1 MSETL
6 LLIKKLTAKKNNIQ
20 EHINDL
26 TYEKIAVQTRIDDLI
41 LLPVKMSNTPT
52 SVSNTPTSVSNTQIS
67 DKNSRKCGNRA
78 PSGFVK
84 PLPIHDELA
93 EFLGL
98 PKDTVIARTE
108 VTRMINKYIRENGLQ
123 DKEIKRNINA
133 DEKLKA
139 LFKMDDT
146 MQLTYFNI
154 QKYIGHHIVK
164 QI

>member
-6 LLIKKLTAKKNNIQ
+6 SLIKLLTAKKNKIQ
-20 EHINDL
+20 EHIDDL

-41 LLPVKMSNTPT
+41 LLPVKISK
-52 SVSNTPTSVSNTQIS
+52 TQTS

-108 VTRMINKYIRENGLQ
+108 VTRMINKYIRENGLH
-123 DKEIKRNINA
+123 DKKIKRNINP

-146 MQLTYFNI
+146 MQLTYFNL
-154 QKYIGHHIVK
+154 QKYIGHHFVK
-164 QI
+164 QM